1 MKKLFFIIILLGISL
16 SIPKALD
23 VPKFVSQKSKCVE
36 VNENVAIIPV
46 NVIVYRSGDLV
57 SLIDD
62 NILGLIDNDETY
74 EITIDNLKSKN
85 VENIFISSLKDN
97 NNQTYINY
105 SIEKDIHLN
114 AGDNLMAF
122 DLVINFKETIPDKMD
137 ILGDEVI
144 IGDKDTCSFLNKEN
158 SEIVRTE
165 VFFKKGESYA
175 YIYILVIII
184 LLMLAILEF
193 IVILRR
199 KK

>member
-1 MKKLFFIIILLGISL
+1 MKKLFFMIILLGICL

-23 VPKFVSQKSKCVE
+23 VPKFVSQKSKYVE

-97 NNQTYINY
+97 NNQTYIN
-105 SIEKDIHLN
+105 
-114 AGDNLMAF
+114 
-122 DLVINFKETIPDKMD
+122 
-137 ILGDEVI
+137 
-144 IGDKDTCSFLNKEN
+144 
-158 SEIVRTE
+158 
-165 VFFKKGESYA
+165 
-175 YIYILVIII
+175 
-184 LLMLAILEF
+184 
-193 IVILRR
+193 
-199 KK
+199 